1 MEFRKSAPSHDQ
13 GTLPKERWMQ
23 TSRQA
28 LDPAPTATA
37 ISAPSNFARTRSASR
52 PIMALLCGLLML
64 PLARAVLASPAALQ
78 VNKGYSSGKRIGA
91 AVCGLGDLNGDG
103 YDDFAVGLPYE
114 HGENGGGPDGDPGTR
129 WEGRV
134 RIYSGAD
141 YALLMELKSPAKAAR
156 FGYSINSAGDVNMD
170 GYLDLIVG
178 APYDSSS
185 VELGGRAFVFSGQEG
200 AVLYTLSG
208 PEEGELFGT
217 CVDGAGDVDGDGYDD
232 LIIGAPLNSVAHEGS
247 GRAYVIS
254 GKTGAS
260 LHLFDGDAVG
270 DRLGFSVAGA
280 SDVDNDGYDDLIVG
294 APQPIRSGSFVGAG
308 YARVYS
314 GMDGSTLHTLTGT
327 DGGDQFGCSVDGGED
342 LDLDGYDDLIVG
354 AKLEDIDANPLNG
367 DGYGSVRAFSGFD
380 GSQLFGLFGSSAG
393 DLLGQSVSGAGD
405 VNMDGYPDFIAG
417 ASQPSFTNTS
427 NAPGYIRVYSG
438 LNGSSL
444 HSVPGN
450 SASLA
455 FGWAVA
461 GAGDVNGDGYCDV
474 IVGDPLYLKDGAV
487 GGRVRVLSG
496 ASGSSLVLIDE

>member
-1 MEFRKSAPSHDQ
+1 MQASRQDLNTAPGVTAPS
-13 GTLPKERWMQ
+13 P
-23 TSRQA
+23 
-28 LDPAPTATA
+28 PNP
-37 ISAPSNFARTRSASR
+37 FARAGSASR
-52 PIMALLCGLLML
+52 PILTLLCGLLL
-64 PLARAVLASPAALQ
+64 LSLAREVLANPATLQ
-78 VNKGYSSGKRIGA
+78 VNKGYSGGKRIGA

-114 HGENGGGPDGDPGTR
+114 HGEDGGGPDGDPGTR

-134 RIYSGAD
+134 RVYSGAD
-141 YALLMELKSPAKAAR
+141 FALLMELKSPAKAAR
-156 FGYSINSAGDVNMD
+156 FGHSINSAGDVNMD

-185 VELGGRAFVFSGQEG
+185 VKRGGRAFVFSGQEG
-200 AVLYTLSG
+200 ALLYEFSG

-232 LIIGAPLNSVAHEGS
+232 VIIGAPLNSLAHQGS
-247 GRAYVIS
+247 GRAYVLS

-270 DRLGFSVAGA
+270 DRMGFSVAGA
-280 SDVDNDGYDDLIVG
+280 GDVDNDGYDDLIVG
-294 APQPIRSGSFVGAG
+294 VPQPIRSGSFVGAG

-314 GMDGSTLHTLTGT
+314 GLDGSTLHTLTGI
-327 DGGDQFGCSVDGGED
+327 DGGDQFGCSVDGGDD
-342 LDLDGYDDLIVG
+342 LDLDGYCDLIVG
-354 AKLEDIDANPLNG
+354 AKLEDIDANALNG
-367 DGYGSVRAFSGFD
+367 DGFGSVRVFSGLD
-380 GSQLFGLFGSSAG
+380 GSQIFGLFGTSAG
-393 DLLGQSVSGAGD
+393 DLLGHSVACAGD

-455 FGWAVA
+455 FGWAVG

-474 IVGDPLYLKDGAV
+474 IVGDPLYLNNGAV

-496 ASGSSLVLIDE
+496 ASGTSLVLIDQ